1 MIFIDQYHLNLKL
14 KPSLFFTRNDVC
26 LRNDC
31 RNSILMTRHY
41 PDLGGAFDWLKQ
53 ISLTTQPIRN
63 TTQIWVMTR
72 HQYGISALV
81 SQRSFGGESSGSVTK
96 SPKVSCFLNL
106 LFLFC
111 NGFPAKS
118 CVRKE
123 GRNSILMTWITTQ
136 FWAVLPIG

>member
-1 MIFIDQYHLNLKL
+1 
-14 KPSLFFTRNDVC
+14 
-26 LRNDC
+26 
-31 RNSILMTRHY
+31 MTRYY
-41 PDLGGAFDWLKQ
+41 PGLGSASDWSYCAENL
-53 ISLTTQPIRN
+53 IQPIKG

-106 LFLFC
+106 LFLFF

-118 CVRKE
+118 CVRNE

-136 FWAVLPIG
+136 FWAVLPIGYLQGNVASANHKHYPDLDSDV

>member
-1 MIFIDQYHLNLKL
+1 MMRYYPGLVSASDWSYSAGNL
-14 KPSLFFTRNDVC
+14 
-26 LRNDC
+26 
-31 RNSILMTRHY
+31 I
-41 PDLGGAFDWLKQ
+41 
-53 ISLTTQPIRN
+53 QPIKG

-81 SQRSFGGESSGSVTK
+81 SQTSCGTESSGSVTK

-118 CVRKE
+118 CVRNE

-136 FWAVLPIG
+136 FWAVLPIGYLQGNFASANHKHYPDLDSDV

>member
-1 MIFIDQYHLNLKL
+1 M
-14 KPSLFFTRNDVC
+14 
-26 LRNDC
+26 
-31 RNSILMTRHY
+31 LMTRYY
-41 PDLGGAFDWLKQ
+41 PGLGSASDWSYCAGNLIQLIKG
-53 ISLTTQPIRN
+53 

-72 HQYGISALV
+72 QYGISALV
-81 SQRSFGGESSGSVTK
+81 SQRSFGGESSGSITK

-118 CVRKE
+118 CVRNE

-136 FWAVLPIG
+136 FWAVLPIGYLQGNVASANHKHYPDLDSDV

>member
-1 MIFIDQYHLNLKL
+1 MMSEKQAQKFHTDDTSLPRSGASVPHGKFDSTNQKL
-14 KPSLFFTRNDVC
+14 
-26 LRNDC
+26 
-31 RNSILMTRHY
+31 Y
-41 PDLGGAFDWLKQ
+41 PDLGSDA
-53 ISLTTQPIRN
+53 S
-63 TTQIWVMTR
+63 
-72 HQYGISALV
+72 SALV
-81 SQRSFGGESSGSVTK
+81 SQISFGGETSGSVAK
-96 SPKVSCFLNL
+96 SSNVSCFLNL